1 MTLPKKD
8 LLTAGFGSTQAEGD
22 RGFALLRESR
32 DAAAMAELRSRLD
45 ELIAGSIAKRLTRLN
60 AIALLTAFSECL
72 GPTLAEE
79 RDLSEPDVVLC
90 LQHAAIGLLDQL
102 IDALKDLDNGKV
114 DDALKRSPHQANAAL
129 TIRQRKEDQLWLD
142 SVVIFQGWKRL
153 KDRKQA
159 ERLVAQMLNR
169 AGKARKGK
177 RITGPMLKK
186 LRDYSKKRK

>member
-1 MTLPKKD
+1 
-8 LLTAGFGSTQAEGD
+8 
-22 RGFALLRESR
+22 
-32 DAAAMAELRSRLD
+32 MAELRSRLD

-114 DDALKRSPHQANAAL
+114 DDALKRSP
-129 TIRQRKEDQLWLD
+129 TKPMP
-142 SVVIFQGWKRL
+142 RL
-153 KDRKQA
+153 PSGSA
-159 ERLVAQMLNR
+159 
-169 AGKARKGK
+169 K
-177 RITGPMLKK
+177 RINFGSTQW
-186 LRDYSKKRK
+186 